1 MPLKD
6 IAGDYIR
13 ANFRPDDR
21 LVIVLIQKRSGVV
34 TTRVSTAEKIAS
46 PEYQAWLKHMN
57 AQRYEIYISMNS
69 LRPEARGRHKA
80 DIDQIR
86 HVYLDFD
93 TNGTEAVAAMRARA
107 DMPAPNHILTSS
119 PGKFQVVSRVEGFGK
134 DEAEQL
140 MRGMT
145 RALGA
150 DVAASDCARV
160 FRLPGFYNHKYS
172 SPHFVTVENL
182 SGDVYLPSQFP
193 DLPAEESLR
202 RWTSN
207 VAVPVPWSGG
217 TRRPLVQASRNGI
230 GRLRCGRWEGVR
242 RPRMWCA
249 PSRRIGGIRQIPA
262 STPGTPS
269 KGHNL
274 FCGTPTSPIV
284 RTRVFTIGE

>member
-119 PGKFQVVSRVEGFGK
+119 PGKFQVVWRVEGFGK

-193 DLPAEESLR
+193 DLPAEGISQAVDLERRRASSL
-202 RWTSN
+202 
-207 VAVPVPWSGG
+207 V
-217 TRRPLVQASRNGI
+217 
-230 GRLRCGRWEGVR
+230 GRD
-242 RPRMWCA
+242 
-249 PSRRIGGIRQIPA
+249 A
-262 STPGTPS
+262 STVGASQSERDWAFALRALGRGETPEDVVRAIEAYRGDKANPGYYARHTVERAQS
-269 KGHNL
+269 VL
-274 FCGTPTSPIV
+274 RDSDFSYCETSGV
-284 RTRVFTIGE
+284 HHR

>member
-107 DMPAPNHILTSS
+107 DMPAP
-119 PGKFQVVSRVEGFGK
+119 
-134 DEAEQL
+134 
-140 MRGMT
+140 
-145 RALGA
+145 GA

-193 DLPAEESLR
+193 DLPAEGISQAVDLERRRASSL
-202 RWTSN
+202 
-207 VAVPVPWSGG
+207 V
-217 TRRPLVQASRNGI
+217 
-230 GRLRCGRWEGVR
+230 GRD
-242 RPRMWCA
+242 
-249 PSRRIGGIRQIPA
+249 A
-262 STPGTPS
+262 STVGASQSERDWAFALRALGRGETPEDVVRAIEAYRGDKANPGYYARHTVERAQS
-269 KGHNL
+269 VLRDSDFSYCENSGVHH
-274 FCGTPTSPIV
+274 
-284 RTRVFTIGE
+284 R